1 LEREKSTCDGRSGS
15 TASSTFLGNRDTNSP
30 RMDATELRRRPGP
43 ARSGARA
50 SSFSPHPFASIP
62 RAPYALLDC
71 SSLGRRLASP
81 RLPLAIPSR
90 SCVLLPRPSASVLPP
105 SSSRVGNGKDAPY
118 PRVLR
123 RAVALA
129 PAYKTWAVPGLGGVT
144 QNGHGRGRRTAPAP
158 RDRAADGSDRTAR
171 TVRAT
176 GVFRFV
182 YAYLYI
188 DIK

>member
-1 LEREKSTCDGRSGS
+1 MRRALGVDGVEHL
-15 TASSTFLGNRDTNSP
+15 LGQPRHELPAHGRDGVAPPP
-30 RMDATELRRRPGP
+30 RPGQERRPRVVILP
-43 ARSGARA
+43 APVRVHPSRPLRSARLLLPR
-50 SSFSPHPFASIP
+50 SP
-62 RAPYALLDC
+62 
-71 SSLGRRLASP
+71 P

-171 TVRAT
+171 TVGAT

-182 YAYLYI
+182 YAYLYV

>member
-1 LEREKSTCDGRSGS
+1 MRRALGVDGVEHL
-15 TASSTFLGNRDTNSP
+15 LGQPRHELPAHGRDRVAPPP
-30 RMDATELRRRPGP
+30 RPGQERRPRIVILP
-43 ARSGARA
+43 APVRVHPSRPLRSARLLLPR
-50 SSFSPHPFASIP
+50 SPPH
-62 RAPYALLDC
+62 
-71 SSLGRRLASP
+71 LAS
-81 RLPLAIPSR
+81 RFPSR
-90 SCVLLPRPSASVLPP
+90 SCVLLPRPSASCRLAQVGWEMARTPRTRAFCAARSRSRLPI
-105 SSSRVGNGKDAPY
+105 
-118 PRVLR
+118 
-123 RAVALA
+123 
-129 PAYKTWAVPGLGGVT
+129 KTWAVPGLGGVT